1 MAELPR
7 NRPTNLILSARLV
20 LRLAARAA
28 VAALA
33 GVFCSLPALSAEEVD
48 LIGTWHVLV
57 HFRDDH
63 THDPEAVRW
72 DDRLWVFKRSG
83 SGLRWLEYP
92 IVVFGDKSGRFE
104 HLGTSGAARVV
115 HGWEPNPGQLKNIR
129 AGLEFNTRG
138 SKSKSLRGSEENGWS
153 SQRRS
158 HAASASVITYSETWT
173 IDGMPN
179 LPVFR
184 RTDIMGSM
192 RGENVEG
199 ATQYTTMEVEP
210 GGHVLRG
217 SFERDGSRHG
227 TFQMMRAGGIQVV
240 QGSGKSQGAR
250 LMEMFGSMVGFSGSG
265 SQGVEALQATIDE
278 LRAAGEISRTTR
290 MELRGEIVEWLEQGM
305 RARGQSAKP
314 SERQLEGLALRVEKE
329 LLDEGRSVQEVVKMI
344 EKGELRP

>member
-7 NRPTNLILSARLV
+7 NRPTSLILFARLV
-20 LRLAARAA
+20 LRLAA
-28 VAALA
+28 LA
-33 GVFCSLPALSAEEVD
+33 GVFCSSPALSAEEVD

-83 SGLRWLEYP
+83 SALRWIEYP
-92 IVVFGDKSGRFE
+92 IVVFKDKSGRFE
-104 HLGTSGAARVV
+104 HLGTSGASRVV
-115 HGWEPNPGQLKNIR
+115 NGWEPNSGQLLNIHG
-129 AGLEFNTRG
+129 GLEFNTRG
-138 SKSKSLRGSEENGWS
+138 SKSKSLRGSEEKGWS

-199 ATQYTTMEVEP
+199 ATQYTTMEIEP
-210 GGHVLRG
+210 GGNVLRG

-227 TFQMMRAGGIQVV
+227 TFRMMRAGAIQIVE
-240 QGSGKSQGAR
+240 GSGKTEGERA
-250 LMEMFGSMVGFSGSG
+250 LEYFGLSGSG
-265 SQGVEALQATIDE
+265 ASGEGTLQDTIDE

-290 MELRGEIVEWLEQGM
+290 MELRTKIVEWLEQGM
-305 RARGQSAKP
+305 RGRGQNAKQ
-314 SERQLEGLALRVEKE
+314 SERRLEGLALRVEKE

>member
-1 MAELPR
+1 M
-7 NRPTNLILSARLV
+7 IV
-20 LRLAARAA
+20 GVFGAAPA
-28 VAALA
+28 VA
-33 GVFCSLPALSAEEVD
+33 VEEVD

-57 HFRDDH
+57 HYRDDH
-63 THDPEAVRW
+63 AHNSEAMRW

-192 RGENVEG
+192 RGENLEG
-199 ATQYTTMEVEP
+199 ATQYTTMEIEP
-210 GGHVLRG
+210 GGNVLRG

-227 TFQMMRAGGIQVV
+227 TFRMMRAGAIQIVE
-240 QGSGKSQGAR
+240 GSGKTQGER
-250 LMEMFGSMVGFSGSG
+250 FMEAFGATYGFSGSG
-265 SQGVEALQATIDE
+265 SQGAEALQDTIDE

-305 RARGQSAKP
+305 RARGQSAK
-314 SERQLEGLALRVEKE
+314 SFERQLEGLALRVEKE